1 MGKIIQFPEKRFK
14 HQIEESLATMR
25 DSLGEMYAAL
35 EKVDKGYK
43 TIQKQA
49 HEMEDSYQE
58 LMMMYIE
65 EVGEDNVPLEWL
77 DYCPYVGM
85 ERGPDGKITI
95 SLVKPPEEKT

>member
-1 MGKIIQFPEKRFK
+1 MGDIIDFPQKAFK
-14 HQIEESLATMR
+14 YKIEESLSEMR
-25 DSLGEMYAAL
+25 KSLGDMYAAL

-43 TIQKQA
+43 TIQNQA
-49 HEMEDSYQE
+49 HEMEDNYQE
-58 LMMMYIE
+58 LMMMYID

-95 SLVKPPEEKT
+95 NLIKPPEKT